1 VGDDRVLARILSD
14 AGLQLL
20 PGEVRP
26 REGRAWLAGWQGTC
40 GVLRQ
45 LPVPVVSGTVLT
57 QDVAW
62 LHGFLT
68 RLAGLGFPSPRPLRC
83 LDGKSWTM
91 ADGLLWEIV
100 SFLPGH
106 TIGWSAVPPMEEVG
120 ALLGRYHATVRQ
132 IEVTSQRP
140 DALPLADVPTVLLSR
155 RLDAVPLEERAVI
168 GRLAAQ
174 LACDL
179 DGTGHLRRERVVI
192 HGDFTNDNVIADGTP
207 PRTTGVIDF
216 ANAHVETPLA
226 DVGYGLWRSGRPHE
240 RADDLDFS
248 RARRFLRGYVGIV
261 PLSPDQASVIPVYLR
276 GRGLQM
282 IAKRVRAGQNETGML
297 AQVQWLSANA
307 SAVADALAAAV
318 P

>member
-1 VGDDRVLARILSD
+1 MLARILSA

-20 PGEVRP
+20 PGEIRP
-26 REGRAWLAGWQGTC
+26 REGRAWLVGWHGTC

-45 LPVPVVSGTVLT
+45 LPVPVVPGTVLT

-120 ALLGRYHATVRQ
+120 ALLGRYHATARQ

-140 DALPLADVPTVLLSR
+140 DALPLADVPEVLMSR
-155 RLDAVPLEERAVI
+155 KLDVVPLEERPVI
-168 GRLAAQ
+168 RQLAAQ

-179 DGTGHLRRERVVI
+179 DGTDHQRRDRVVI
-192 HGDFTNDNVIADGTP
+192 HGDFTNDNVVADGTP
-207 PRTTGVIDF
+207 PRATGVIDF

-248 RARRFLRGYVGIV
+248 RARRFLRGYASIV

-282 IAKRVRAGQNETGML
+282 IAKRVRAGRNETGML
-297 AQVQWLSANA
+297 AQVQWLSTNA

>member
-1 VGDDRVLARILSD
+1 
-14 AGLQLL
+14 
-20 PGEVRP
+20 
-26 REGRAWLAGWQGTC
+26 
-40 GVLRQ
+40 
-45 LPVPVVSGTVLT
+45 
-57 QDVAW
+57 
-62 LHGFLT
+62 
-68 RLAGLGFPSPRPLRC
+68 
-83 LDGKSWTM
+83 
-91 ADGLLWEIV
+91 
-100 SFLPGH
+100 
-106 TIGWSAVPPMEEVG
+106 MEEIG
-120 ALLGRYHATVRQ
+120 ALLGRYHATARQ

-140 DALPLADVPTVLLSR
+140 DALPLADVPAVLLSDK
-155 RLDAVPLEERAVI
+155 LDVVPLEERAVI
-168 GRLAAQ
+168 RQLAVQ

-207 PRTTGVIDF
+207 PRATGVIDF

-240 RADDLDFS
+240 RAEALDFS
-248 RARRFLRGYVGIV
+248 RARRFLRGYASIV

-282 IAKRVRAGQNETGML
+282 IAKRVRAGRDETGML

-307 SAVADALAAAV
+307 SAVADTLAAAV